1 MKYVDEKSI
10 RWLDDEVDNDQE
22 VSSGRRGWVVES
34 VAVDV
39 DGEDD
44 AADDVQ
50 QVVDRQVLRDGV
62 VDRGRS
68 GGGCVE
74 SGGNW
79 SWCWQQGGRI
89 QNVRKVYGIRLIKVT
104 NTTSSPTSYS
114 GHITRSHIRW
124 VSALDGVKSVA

>member
-22 VSSGRRGWVVES
+22 VSSGRCECVIEA

-50 QVVDRQVLRDGV
+50 QVVDGQVLRDGIV
-62 VDRGRS
+62 HRRRS
-68 GGGCVE
+68 RGGCIE
-74 SGGNW
+74 SGRKLNHTDYWW
-79 SWCWQQGGRI
+79 SWCWQQGWRI
-89 QNVRKVYGIRLIKVT
+89 
-104 NTTSSPTSYS
+104 
-114 GHITRSHIRW
+114 
-124 VSALDGVKSVA
+124 KSVFRKFDHSWLIEVTSDLLLHEWTRQF

>member
-22 VSSGRRGWVVES
+22 VSSSRCECVVEA

-50 QVVDRQVLRDGV
+50 KVEDSQVLRDRV
-62 VDRGRS
+62 VDGWRAGR
-68 GGGCVE
+68 GCVE
-74 SGGNW
+74 SGK
-79 SWCWQQGGRI
+79 SC
-89 QNVRKVYGIRLIKVT
+89 YDM
-104 NTTSSPTSYS
+104 
-114 GHITRSHIRW
+114 H
-124 VSALDGVKSVA
+124 SA